1 MNISAIA
8 IRRPV
13 FTVMVTV
20 AILVLGLM
28 GFRRLGSDL
37 FPDVTFPAVVVT
49 VPYPG
54 ANPAEVENLV
64 VKPIEDAVV
73 SLNGID
79 RVRAFARDGS
89 GVVFV
94 LFNLGVDVSE
104 SANEV
109 RERITQV
116 RYKLP
121 PETKEPIIQR
131 FDVSASPVLTY
142 TLRGG
147 DSLSK
152 LRQYA
157 DDVIRPALEQ
167 VDGVAA
173 VDVRG
178 GAKREV
184 NVELDRAKIDALG
197 LSPGAIVARLKA
209 ENLSVPAGH
218 FDEGAREISVRTLA
232 EFATVDQVRETI
244 VATAADGSSVR
255 LRDVASVTDGF
266 AELRSKVR
274 VNGEEAVTLEIR
286 KQSGQNT
293 VAIANAA
300 KAKMEALQT
309 AFPDGMAASLIIDQ
323 ARFIEE
329 QVKQVEEDIVFGGLM
344 AVLVILVFMLDLR
357 STLISAVALPTSV
370 IGTFYVMYVLGYTL
384 NMMTLLSL
392 SLAIGLLIDDAVVV
406 RENIFK
412 HLEMG
417 KPPRQAALD
426 GTKEVALSVLA
437 TTLTIVA
444 VFMPIAFVEGIVG
457 QFFRQFGITISAAV
471 VISLFVAFTLDPMLS
486 SRFAKSLEGKRDV
499 FHYVKMPF
507 EWFHSQLEQTYR
519 AMLHWAVRRKL
530 VVGLLAIGS
539 LFFMG
544 YIAKLTGQEF
554 VNAEDRGQF
563 VVEVELPA
571 GTSLSETAE
580 LSKSVEEKMLQN
592 PDFKVVFAT
601 IGDSDQVNKVKWRVV
616 TTIKTDRTATLEDL
630 KQAARKATEGLRNSR
645 VSVTDP
651 PFVEGAATE
660 APIMINVRGQDYA
673 DIERVANEIE
683 SILKSTPGVGDIQVR
698 YSPGRPELA
707 FELDRA
713 KAADR
718 GLSAAEVAMSLRTAV
733 EGDEAGK
740 LKQPGQREDIPIKV
754 RLDEDY
760 RTDAA
765 ALANLTLPT
774 ARGPVKLG
782 DVVNIRRS
790 QGPQVI
796 ERENRNRQI
805 TIWAAPIG
813 RPLGDVAAEFQPQ
826 IAKLELGKDMS
837 IIYDG
842 QLRLMNENNQ
852 NMGLALLLGVVFI
865 YIVLASQFESFVHP
879 LTIMMTLP
887 LALVGAILGLFLNN
901 NTMAMGAMIGIILLM
916 GLVTKNAILLVD
928 RAIVRVRDHG
938 ETPLQAI
945 LEAGPER
952 LRPILMTSAAMVLGM
967 LPTAVSNSEG
977 SEFRSPMAVAV
988 IGGVI
993 SSTLLSLIVVPVFYL
1008 TVENMK
1014 ASLGRLRARFGKRPT
1029 NVAAATTAAVVALVY
1044 LGASTA
1050 HAQTA
1055 TPPVAPTSGSIPGSV
1070 PSNSAPNSP
1079 ALPSVSPTPTTA
1091 AAPTTAAPTTAAA
1104 PVPAVPPSA
1113 GSVPPSPELSQ
1124 ALVGEGAVSAELQKK
1139 LDQMKS
1145 GQGLTSD
1152 EVVRRTVS
1160 NSKQLLVKQ
1169 RTLSGTEAS
1178 VSKAQAGYLP
1188 KFTVAARYTRLSPID
1203 MPELSLFGDQALV
1216 FSQTPAGPGEVEL
1229 DDLVAGQ
1236 IPSFA
1241 FPVFLNQYAITG
1253 TLDIPLSDYVLR
1265 VSQAVDAAK
1274 QNREAA
1280 SLNERALKLSVA
1292 RDARV
1297 AYYEWIRSQ
1306 GADLVAAQ
1314 ALEQAKGHERDAQN
1328 AFNAGT
1334 ASRADVLRA
1343 TSQVKASELFKQRT
1357 KTAVELAATRLRIMM
1372 GDNSK
1377 TSFDIGENV
1386 LVVPP
1391 QIQLDEEA
1399 AVNEA
1404 LSKRLE
1410 LQALETSI
1418 RGLTAQQKFANAAN
1432 YPRLDAQ
1439 GRVNYANPNE
1449 RFFPGDGKFHMTWD
1463 VSVLLS
1469 WTPTDLLSADAAST
1483 ELDSQMQ
1490 VLAAQRQELS
1500 EALRMEVNN
1509 ALASVANARY
1519 AIDVV
1524 HQQLAASEEGYRT
1537 RGELFRAGRA
1547 TSVELTDAETELTRS
1562 RLDIVNAY
1570 VDLHIAQAQL
1580 NHALGRD
1587 QKE

>member
-13 FTVMVTV
+13 FTVMVTL

-37 FPDVTFPAVVVT
+37 YPDVTFPAVVVT

-54 ANPAEVENLV
+54 ASPAEVENLV

-79 RVRAFARDGS
+79 RVRAFARDSS

-94 LFNLGVDVSE
+94 LFNLGVDISE

-109 RERITQV
+109 RERISQV

-131 FDVSASPVLTY
+131 FDVAASPVLTY
-142 TLRGG
+142 TLRGS

-184 NVELDRAKIDALG
+184 GVELDRAKIDALG
-197 LSPGAIVARLKA
+197 LSPGAIVARLRS

-218 FDEGAREISVRTLA
+218 FDEGDREISVRTLA
-232 EFATVDQVRETI
+232 EFVSADQVRETI
-244 VATAADGSSVR
+244 VATAADGSAVR
-255 LRDVASVTDGF
+255 LRDVATVTDGY

-274 VNGEEAVTLEIR
+274 VNGEEAVTLELR

-300 KAKMEALQT
+300 KAKMANLEA
-309 AFPDGMAASLIIDQ
+309 AFPAGMTASLIIDQ
-323 ARFIEE
+323 ARFIEG

-370 IGTFYVMYVLGYTL
+370 IGTFYVMYALGYSL
-384 NMMTLLSL
+384 NMMTLLAL

-412 HLEMG
+412 HLERG
-417 KPPRQAALD
+417 KPPWQAALD

-437 TTLTIVA
+437 TTLTVVA

-471 VISLFVAFTLDPMLS
+471 IISLFVAFTLDPMLS
-486 SRFAKSLEGKRDV
+486 ARFSKSVDEKGDLFR
-499 FHYVKMPF
+499 YVKMPI
-507 EWFHSQLEQTYR
+507 EWIHSQIEQTYR
-519 AMLHWAVRRKL
+519 AMLHWAVRRKF
-530 VVGLLAIGS
+530 VVGLLAVGS
-539 LFFMG
+539 VFFMG
-544 YIAKLTGQEF
+544 YIAKMTGQEF
-554 VNAEDRGQF
+554 VNSEDRGQF

-571 GTSLSETAE
+571 GTSLAETAKITE
-580 LSKSVEEKMLQN
+580 GVEAEMMKN

-601 IGDSDQVNKVKWRVV
+601 IGDSDQVNKVKWRIV
-616 TTIKTDRTATLEDL
+616 TTTKTDRTATIQDL
-630 KQAARKATEGLRNSR
+630 KQAARQATESLENAR

-651 PFVEGAATE
+651 PFVEGASTE
-660 APIMINVRGQDYA
+660 APIMINVRGQNYP
-673 DIERVANEIE
+673 DIERAADEIE
-683 SILKSTPGVGDIQVR
+683 QILKATPGVGDIQVR
-698 YSPGRPELA
+698 YSPGRPELT

-740 LKQPGQREDIPIKV
+740 LKQPGQREDVPIKV
-754 RLDEDY
+754 RLDADY
-760 RTDAA
+760 RGDAA

-774 ARGPVKLG
+774 RRGPVKLG
-782 DVVNIRRS
+782 DVVNIGRS
-790 QGPQVI
+790 EGPQVI

-813 RPLGDVAAEFQPQ
+813 RPLGDVAKEFQPQ
-826 IAKLELGKDMS
+826 IAKLQLADGMS
-837 IIYDG
+837 VIYDG
-842 QLRLMNENNQ
+842 QLRMMNENNQ

-901 NTMAMGAMIGIILLM
+901 NTLAMGALIGIILLM

-928 RAIVRVRDHG
+928 RAIVRVREHG

-967 LPTAVSNSEG
+967 LPTAMGNSEG
-977 SEFRSPMAVAV
+977 SEFRAPMAVAV

-1008 TVENMK
+1008 AVENVK
-1014 ASLGRLRARFGKRPT
+1014 GWLGRLRARFGGRT
-1029 NVAAATTAAVVALVY
+1029 SGVATASSAAVIAACLFMASHEAFAQGAAVA
-1044 LGASTA
+1044 
-1050 HAQTA
+1050 
-1055 TPPVAPTSGSIPGSV
+1055 PPVAPV
-1070 PSNSAPNSP
+1070 AAPAAVMP
-1079 ALPSVSPTPTTA
+1079 A
-1091 AAPTTAAPTTAAA
+1091 AAPAPAAVVPAAA
-1104 PVPAVPPSA
+1104 PAPAAVPSSASA
-1113 GSVPPSPELSQ
+1113 GAPQSGSHATPAFGDSAVAQELK
-1124 ALVGEGAVSAELQKK
+1124 KK
-1139 LDQMKS
+1139 LEQMKS
-1145 GQGLTSD
+1145 GQGLTSQD
-1152 EVVRRTVS
+1152 VARRTVA
-1160 NSKQLLVKQ
+1160 NSKQVLAKQ
-1169 RTLSGTEAS
+1169 QSLAAADATLD
-1178 VSKAQAGYLP
+1178 KAQAGYMP
-1188 KFTVAARYTRLSPID
+1188 KLTVAARYTRLSPIQ
-1203 MPELSLFGDQALV
+1203 MPQLALFGDQALV
-1216 FSQTPAGPGEVEL
+1216 FSQQPAGPGQVQV
-1229 DDLVAGQ
+1229 DDLVAAQ
-1236 IPSFA
+1236 IPGFS
-1241 FPVFLNQYAITG
+1241 FPVFLNQYALTG

-1265 VSQAVDAAK
+1265 VSRSVDAAK
-1274 QNREAA
+1274 QNHQAA
-1280 SLNERALKLSVA
+1280 ALNERALRLSVA

-1297 AYYEWIRSQ
+1297 VYYEWIRAQ
-1306 GADLVAAQ
+1306 GADLVGAQ

-1328 AFNAGT
+1328 AFNAGI

-1343 TSQVKASELFKQRT
+1343 TSQVKAAELFKQRT
-1357 KTAVELAATRLRIMM
+1357 KSAVDLGTKRLQIMM
-1372 GDNSK
+1372 GD
-1377 TSFDIGENV
+1377 TAATTLDIGENV
-1386 LVVPP
+1386 LVVPAD
-1391 QIQLDEEA
+1391 IVIDEET
-1399 AVNEA
+1399 AVKEA

-1410 LQALETSI
+1410 LQALEMSI
-1418 RGLTAQQKFANAAN
+1418 NALGAQRKMAGAAN

-1439 GRVNYANPNE
+1439 GRAEYSNPNQ
-1449 RFFPGDGKFHMTWD
+1449 RFLPGDGKFHMTWD
-1463 VSVLLS
+1463 VSVMLS
-1469 WTPTDLLSADAAST
+1469 WTPTDLLGADAAT
-1483 ELDSQMQ
+1483 AELASQAQ
-1490 VLAAQRQELS
+1490 VLVAQRQDLS
-1500 EALRMEVNN
+1500 DALRLEVNT
-1509 ALASVANARY
+1509 ALVGVSNARF
-1519 AIDVV
+1519 AVDAV
-1524 HQQLAASEEGYRT
+1524 HEQLAASEEGFRT
-1537 RGELFRAGRA
+1537 RGELYRAGKA
-1547 TSVELTDAETELTRS
+1547 TSVELIDAETELTRT
-1562 RLDIVNAY
+1562 RLELVNAY
-1570 VDLHIAQAQL
+1570 VDLHIAHTQL
-1580 NHALGRD
+1580 EHALGRD
-1587 QKE
+1587 QGPAKD

>member
-13 FTVMVTV
+13 FTVMVTL

-37 FPDVTFPAVVVT
+37 YPDVSFPAVVVT

-54 ANPAEVENLV
+54 ASPAEVENLV
-64 VKPIEDAVV
+64 IKPIEDAVV

-79 RVRAFARDGS
+79 RVRAFARDSS

-94 LFNLGVDVSE
+94 LFNLGVDISE

-109 RERITQV
+109 RERISQV

-131 FDVSASPVLTY
+131 FDVAASPVLTY
-142 TLRGG
+142 TLRGS

-184 NVELDRAKIDALG
+184 SVELDRAKIDALG
-197 LSPGAIVARLKA
+197 LSPGGIVARLKS

-218 FDEGAREISVRTLA
+218 FDEGDREISVRTLA
-232 EFATVDQVRETI
+232 EFVSADQVRETI
-244 VATAADGSSVR
+244 VATAADGSAVR
-255 LRDVASVTDGF
+255 LRDVARVTDGY
-266 AELRSKVR
+266 AELRTKVR
-274 VNGEEAVTLEIR
+274 VNGEEAVTLELR

-300 KAKMEALQT
+300 KAKMASLEG
-309 AFPDGMAASLIIDQ
+309 AFPEGMTASLIIDQ
-323 ARFIEE
+323 ARFIEG

-370 IGTFYVMYVLGYTL
+370 IGTFYVMYVLGYSL
-384 NMMTLLSL
+384 NMMTLLAL

-412 HLEMG
+412 HLERG
-417 KPPRQAALD
+417 KPPWQAALD

-437 TTLTIVA
+437 TTLTVVA

-471 VISLFVAFTLDPMLS
+471 IISLFVAFTLDPMLS
-486 SRFAKSLEGKRDV
+486 ARFSKSVDEKGDLFR
-499 FHYVKMPF
+499 YVKMPI
-507 EWFHSQLEQTYR
+507 EWIHSQIEQTYR
-519 AMLHWAVRRKL
+519 AMLHWAVRRKF
-530 VVGLLAIGS
+530 VVGLLAVGS
-539 LFFMG
+539 VFFMG
-544 YIAKLTGQEF
+544 YIAKMTGQEF
-554 VNAEDRGQF
+554 VASEDRGQF

-571 GTSLSETAE
+571 GTSLAETAKVTQGVEAE
-580 LSKSVEEKMLQN
+580 LLKN

-601 IGDSDQVNKVKWRVV
+601 IGDSDQVNKVKWRIV
-616 TTIKTDRTATLEDL
+616 TTTKTDRTATIQDL
-630 KQAARKATEGLRNSR
+630 KQAARKATESLENAR

-651 PFVEGAATE
+651 PFVEGASTE
-660 APIMINVRGQDYA
+660 AQIMINVRGQNYP
-673 DIERVANEIE
+673 DIERAADEIE
-683 SILKSTPGVGDIQVR
+683 QILKATPGVGDIQVR
-698 YSPGRPELA
+698 YSPGRPELT

-740 LKQPGQREDIPIKV
+740 LKQPGQREDVPIKV
-754 RLDEDY
+754 RLDADY
-760 RTDAA
+760 RGDAA
-765 ALANLTLPT
+765 ALANLSLPT
-774 ARGPVKLG
+774 RNGPVKLG
-782 DVVNIRRS
+782 DVVNIGRS
-790 QGPQVI
+790 EGPQVI

-826 IAKLELGKDMS
+826 IAKLQLADGMS

-842 QLRLMNENNQ
+842 QLRMMNENNQ

-901 NTMAMGAMIGIILLM
+901 NTLAMGALIGIILLM

-967 LPTAVSNSEG
+967 LPTAIGNSEG
-977 SEFRSPMAVAV
+977 SEFRAPMAVAV

-1008 TVENMK
+1008 AVENVK
-1014 ASLGRLRARFGKRPT
+1014 GWLGRLRARFGGRT
-1029 NVAAATTAAVVALVY
+1029 SSVAAASSAAVIAACLFM
-1044 LGASTA
+1044 ASHEAFAQGTA
-1050 HAQTA
+1050 VG
-1055 TPPVAPTSGSIPGSV
+1055 PVA
-1070 PSNSAPNSP
+1070 
-1079 ALPSVSPTPTTA
+1079 TT
-1091 AAPTTAAPTTAAA
+1091 TVAAA
-1104 PVPAVPPSA
+1104 PVTPAPAVAPAAAAP
-1113 GSVPPSPELSQ
+1113 VTPSPAVVAPPAVSPVAAPSVAAEKSSPS
-1124 ALVGEGAVSAELQKK
+1124 VVFGNGAVAQELQKK
-1139 LDQMKS
+1139 LEQMKN
-1145 GQGLTSD
+1145 GQGLTSR
-1152 EVVRRTVS
+1152 EVARRTVS
-1160 NSKQLLVKQ
+1160 NSKQVLAKQ
-1169 RTLSGTEAS
+1169 RSLAVADAT
-1178 VSKAQAGYLP
+1178 VDKAQAGYMP
-1188 KFTVAARYTRLSPID
+1188 KLTVAARYTRLSPIH
-1203 MPELSLFGDQALV
+1203 MPQLSLFGDGALV
-1216 FSQTPAGPGEVEL
+1216 FSQQPAGPGEVQVDE
-1229 DDLVAGQ
+1229 LVAAQ
-1236 IPSFA
+1236 IPGFA
-1241 FPVFLNQYAITG
+1241 FPVFLNQYALTG

-1265 VSQAVDAAK
+1265 VSRAVDAAK
-1274 QNREAA
+1274 QNHQAA
-1280 SLNERALKLSVA
+1280 ALNESAVRLSVA

-1297 AYYEWIRSQ
+1297 VFYEWIRAQ

-1328 AFNAGT
+1328 AFNAGIV
-1334 ASRADVLRA
+1334 SRADVLRA
-1343 TSQVKASELFKQRT
+1343 TSQVKTGELFKQRT
-1357 KTAVELAATRLRIMM
+1357 KSAVDLSTKRLQIMM
-1372 GDNSK
+1372 GDTSG
-1377 TSFDIGENV
+1377 TSFDMGENV
-1386 LVVPP
+1386 LIVPP
-1391 QIQLDEEA
+1391 EIVIDEEA
-1399 AVNEA
+1399 AVKEA

-1418 RGLTAQQKFANAAN
+1418 NALGEQRKLAGAAN

-1439 GRVNYANPNE
+1439 GRMEYSNPNQ
-1449 RFFPGDGKFHMTWD
+1449 RFIPGDGKFHMTWD
-1463 VSVLLS
+1463 VSVVLS
-1469 WTPTDLLSADAAST
+1469 WTPTDLLGTDAATS
-1483 ELDSQMQ
+1483 ELASQAQ
-1490 VLAAQRQELS
+1490 VLVAQRQELS
-1500 EALRMEVNN
+1500 DALRLEVNAAMVGVEN
-1509 ALASVANARY
+1509 AKFAVDA
-1519 AIDVV
+1519 V
-1524 HQQLAASEEGYRT
+1524 HEQLVASEEGFRT
-1537 RGELFRAGRA
+1537 RGELYRAGKA
-1547 TSVELTDAETELTRS
+1547 TSVELIDAETELTRT
-1562 RLDIVNAY
+1562 RLDLVNAY
-1570 VDLHIAQAQL
+1570 VDLHIAHTQL
-1580 NHALGRD
+1580 EHALGRD
-1587 QKE
+1587 QAPAKD

>member
-13 FTVMVTV
+13 FTVMVTL

-37 FPDVTFPAVVVT
+37 YPDVSFPAVVVT

-54 ANPAEVENLV
+54 ASPAEVENLV
-64 VKPIEDAVV
+64 IKPIEDAVV

-79 RVRAFARDGS
+79 RVRAFARDSS

-94 LFNLGVDVSE
+94 LFNLGVDISE

-109 RERITQV
+109 RERISQV

-121 PETKEPIIQR
+121 QETKEPIIQR
-131 FDVSASPVLTY
+131 FDVAASPVLTY
-142 TLRGG
+142 TLRGS

-184 NVELDRAKIDALG
+184 SVELDRAKIDALG
-197 LSPGAIVARLKA
+197 LSPGGIVARLKS

-218 FDEGAREISVRTLA
+218 FDEGDREISVRTLA
-232 EFATVDQVRETI
+232 EFVSADQVRETI
-244 VATAADGSSVR
+244 VATAADGSAVR
-255 LRDVASVTDGF
+255 LRDVATVTDGY
-266 AELRSKVR
+266 AELRTKVR
-274 VNGEEAVTLEIR
+274 VNGEEAVTLELR

-300 KAKMEALQT
+300 KAKMASLEG
-309 AFPDGMAASLIIDQ
+309 AFPEGMTASLIIDQ
-323 ARFIEE
+323 ARFIEG

-370 IGTFYVMYVLGYTL
+370 IGTFYVMYVLGYSL
-384 NMMTLLSL
+384 NMMTLLAL

-412 HLEMG
+412 HLERG
-417 KPPRQAALD
+417 KPPWQAALD

-437 TTLTIVA
+437 TTLTVVA

-471 VISLFVAFTLDPMLS
+471 IISLFVAFTLDPMLS
-486 SRFAKSLEGKRDV
+486 ARFSKSVDEKGDLFR
-499 FHYVKMPF
+499 YVKMPI
-507 EWFHSQLEQTYR
+507 EWIHSQIEQTYR
-519 AMLHWAVRRKL
+519 AMLHWAVRRKF
-530 VVGLLAIGS
+530 VVGLLAVGS
-539 LFFMG
+539 VFFMG
-544 YIAKLTGQEF
+544 YIAKMTGQEF
-554 VNAEDRGQF
+554 VASEDRGQF

-571 GTSLSETAE
+571 GTSLAETAKVTQGVEAE
-580 LSKSVEEKMLQN
+580 LLKN

-601 IGDSDQVNKVKWRVV
+601 IGDSDQVNKVKWRIV
-616 TTIKTDRTATLEDL
+616 TTTKTDRTANIQEL
-630 KQAARKATEGLRNSR
+630 KQAARKATESLENARI
-645 VSVTDP
+645 SVTDP
-651 PFVEGAATE
+651 PFVEGASTE
-660 APIMINVRGQDYA
+660 AQIMINVRGQNYP
-673 DIERVANEIE
+673 DIERAAAEIE
-683 SILKSTPGVGDIQVR
+683 QILKATPGVGDIQVR
-698 YSPGRPELA
+698 YSPGRPELT

-740 LKQPGQREDIPIKV
+740 LKQPGQREDVPIKV
-754 RLDEDY
+754 RLDADY
-760 RTDAA
+760 RGDAA
-765 ALANLTLPT
+765 ALANLSLPT
-774 ARGPVKLG
+774 RNGPVKLG
-782 DVVNIRRS
+782 DVVNIGRS
-790 QGPQVI
+790 EGPQVI

-826 IAKLELGKDMS
+826 IAKLQLADGMS
-837 IIYDG
+837 VIYDG
-842 QLRLMNENNQ
+842 QLRMMNENNQ

-901 NTMAMGAMIGIILLM
+901 NTLAMGALIGIILLM

-928 RAIVRVRDHG
+928 RAIVRVREHG

-967 LPTAVSNSEG
+967 LPTAIGNSEG
-977 SEFRSPMAVAV
+977 SEFRAPMAVAV

-1008 TVENMK
+1008 AVENVK
-1014 ASLGRLRARFGKRPT
+1014 GWLGRLRARLGGRT
-1029 NVAAATTAAVVALVY
+1029 SSVATASGAAVIAACLFLASHDAFAQGAAPLV
-1044 LGASTA
+1044 
-1050 HAQTA
+1050 
-1055 TPPVAPTSGSIPGSV
+1055 TPAPAVIPVASSV
-1070 PSNSAPNSP
+1070 
-1079 ALPSVSPTPTTA
+1079 
-1091 AAPTTAAPTTAAA
+1091 A
-1104 PVPAVPPSA
+1104 PVPAPVAPGVTTPVSPAAPPPAADEKSSPSVVFGNSA
-1113 GSVPPSPELSQ
+1113 VAQ
-1124 ALVGEGAVSAELQKK
+1124 ELQKK
-1139 LDQMKS
+1139 LEQMKN
-1145 GQGLTSD
+1145 GQGLTSQ
-1152 EVVRRTVS
+1152 EVARRTVS
-1160 NSKQLLVKQ
+1160 NSKQVMAKQ
-1169 RTLSGTEAS
+1169 QSLAVADAT
-1178 VSKAQAGYLP
+1178 VDKAQAGYMP
-1188 KFTVAARYTRLSPID
+1188 KLNVAARYTRLSPIH
-1203 MPELSLFGDQALV
+1203 MPQLSLFGDGALV
-1216 FSQTPAGPGEVEL
+1216 FSQQPAGPGEVQV
-1229 DDLVAGQ
+1229 DDLVAAQ
-1236 IPSFA
+1236 IPGFA
-1241 FPVFLNQYAITG
+1241 FPVFLNQYALTG

-1265 VSQAVDAAK
+1265 VSKAVDAAK
-1274 QNREAA
+1274 QNHQAA
-1280 SLNERALKLSVA
+1280 ALNERAVRLSVA

-1297 AYYEWIRSQ
+1297 VYYEWIRAQ
-1306 GADLVAAQ
+1306 GADLVGAQ

-1328 AFNAGT
+1328 AFNAGI

-1343 TSQVKASELFKQRT
+1343 TSQVKTAELFKHRT
-1357 KTAVELAATRLRIMM
+1357 KSAVELSTKRLQIMM
-1372 GDNSK
+1372 GDTSG
-1377 TSFDIGENV
+1377 TSFDMGENV
-1386 LVVPP
+1386 LVVPSE
-1391 QIQLDEEA
+1391 IVIDEEA
-1399 AVNEA
+1399 AVKEA
-1404 LSKRLE
+1404 LAKRLE

-1418 RGLTAQQKFANAAN
+1418 SALGEQRKLAGAAN

-1439 GRVNYANPNE
+1439 GRMEYSNPNQ
-1449 RFFPGDGKFHMTWD
+1449 RFIPGDGKFHMTWD
-1463 VSVLLS
+1463 VSVILS
-1469 WTPTDLLSADAAST
+1469 WTPTDLLGADAATS
-1483 ELDSQMQ
+1483 ELASQAQ
-1490 VLAAQRQELS
+1490 VLVAQRQELS
-1500 EALRMEVNN
+1500 DALRLEVNSAMVGVSN
-1509 ALASVANARY
+1509 AKFAVEA
-1519 AIDVV
+1519 V
-1524 HQQLAASEEGYRT
+1524 HEQLVASEEGFRT
-1537 RGELFRAGRA
+1537 RGELYRAGKA
-1547 TSVELTDAETELTRS
+1547 TSVELIDAETELTRT
-1562 RLDIVNAY
+1562 RLELVNAY
-1570 VDLHIAQAQL
+1570 VDLHIAHTQL
-1580 NHALGRD
+1580 EHALGRD
-1587 QKE
+1587 QAPAKD

>member
-37 FPDVTFPAVVVT
+37 YPDVTFPAVVVT

-54 ANPAEVENLV
+54 ASPAEVENLV
-64 VKPIEDAVV
+64 IKPIEDAVV

-79 RVRAFARDGS
+79 RVRAFARDSS

-94 LFNLGVDVSE
+94 MFNLGVDVAE

-109 RERITQV
+109 RERISQV

-131 FDVSASPVLTY
+131 FDVSASPVITY
-142 TLRGG
+142 TLRGSG
-147 DSLSK
+147 SLSK

-197 LSPGAIVARLKA
+197 LSPGAIVGRLKS

-218 FDEGAREISVRTLA
+218 FDEGDREISVRTLA
-232 EFATVDQVRETI
+232 EFASVEQVRETI
-244 VATAADGSSVR
+244 VATAADGSAVR
-255 LRDVASVTDGF
+255 LRDVATVTDGF
-266 AELRSKVR
+266 EELRTKVR

-300 KAKMEALQT
+300 KAKMTTLEQ
-309 AFPDGMAASLIIDQ
+309 AFPEGMTASLIIDQ
-323 ARFIEE
+323 ARFIEG
-329 QVKQVEEDIVFGGLM
+329 QVEQVEEDIVFGGLM

-370 IGTFYVMYVLGYTL
+370 IGTFYVMYALGYSL
-384 NMMTLLSL
+384 NMMTLLAL

-412 HLEMG
+412 HLEAG

-486 SRFAKSLEGKRDV
+486 SRFSKSVDEKGDLFR
-499 FHYVKMPF
+499 YVKMPI
-507 EWFHSQLEQTYR
+507 EWVHTQMEQTYR
-519 AMLHWAVRRKL
+519 AMLHWAVRRKFI
-530 VVGLLAIGS
+530 VGLLAVGS
-539 LFFMG
+539 IFFMG

-554 VNAEDRGQF
+554 VNSEDRGQF
-563 VVEVELPA
+563 VVEAELPA
-571 GTSLSETAE
+571 GTSLSETAKLTE
-580 LSKSVEEKMLQN
+580 AVEAEMLKN

-616 TTIKTDRTATLEDL
+616 TTTKTDRTATIQDL
-630 KQAARKATEGLRNSR
+630 KQMARKATESLKDARI
-645 VSVTDP
+645 SVTDP
-651 PFVEGAATE
+651 PFVEGASTE
-660 APIMINVRGQDYA
+660 APIMINVRGQDYP

-683 SILKSTPGVGDIQVR
+683 AILQSTPGVGDIQVR
-698 YSPGRPELA
+698 YSPGRPELT

-718 GLSAAEVAMSLRTAV
+718 GLSAAEVAMALRTAV

-740 LKQPGQREDIPIKV
+740 LKQPGQREDVPIKV
-754 RLDEDY
+754 RLDASY

-765 ALANLTLPT
+765 ALANLSLPT
-774 ARGPVKLG
+774 RRGMVKLG
-782 DVVNIRRS
+782 DVVNIQRS
-790 QGPQVI
+790 EGPQVI

-826 IAKLELGKDMS
+826 IAKLALADGMS

-842 QLRLMNENNQ
+842 QLRLMNENNE

-887 LALVGAILGLFLNN
+887 LALVGAILALFLNN
-901 NTMAMGAMIGIILLM
+901 NTLAMGALIGIILLM

-928 RAIVRVRDHG
+928 RAIVRVREHG

-967 LPTAVSNSEG
+967 LPTATGNAEG
-977 SEFRSPMAVAV
+977 SEFRAPMAVAV

-1008 TVENMK
+1008 AVENVK
-1014 ASLGRLRARFGKRPT
+1014 AWLGRMRVRFGRRST
-1029 NVAAATTAAVVALVY
+1029 NIAAASSAALIAVAV
-1044 LGASTA
+1044 LGLSSRAL
-1050 HAQTA
+1050 AQ
-1055 TPPVAPTSGSIPGSV
+1055 AP
-1070 PSNSAPNSP
+1070 
-1079 ALPSVSPTPTTA
+1079 
-1091 AAPTTAAPTTAAA
+1091 A
-1104 PVPAVPPSA
+1104 PVPTPPRA
-1113 GSVPPSPELSQ
+1113 GQPTANQPAAAQPTQPTTVQPAPVQPGAGTQ
-1124 ALVGEGAVSAELQKK
+1124 PALAAQPAPADTVMTQQLPGRGAVSLELEKK
-1139 LDQMKS
+1139 LERMKS
-1145 GQGLTSD
+1145 GQGLTSL
-1152 EVVRRTVS
+1152 EVARLAVA
-1160 NSKQLLVKQ
+1160 NSKQVLAKHQALL
-1169 RTLSGTEAS
+1169 LSDATVA
-1178 VSKAQAGYLP
+1178 KAQAGYVP
-1188 KFTVAARYTRLSPID
+1188 KLTVGARYTRLSPID
-1203 MPELSLFGDQALV
+1203 MPQLSLFGDQALV
-1216 FSQTPAGPGEVEL
+1216 FSQQPAGPGQVQL

-1241 FPVFLNQYAITG
+1241 FPVFLNQYAITAS
-1253 TLDIPLSDYVLR
+1253 LEIPLSDYVLR
-1265 VSQAVDAAK
+1265 VSNAVEAAK
-1274 QNREAA
+1274 QNSAA
-1280 SLNERALKLSVA
+1280 AAINERAVQLSVA

-1297 AYYEWIRSQ
+1297 AYYEWIRAQ
-1306 GADLVAAQ
+1306 GAELVAAQ

-1328 AFNAGT
+1328 AFDAGI
-1334 ASRADVLRA
+1334 ASKADVLRA
-1343 TSQVKASELFKQRT
+1343 TSQVKNAELFHQRAKSAVALIT
-1357 KTAVELAATRLRIMM
+1357 KRLQIMM
-1372 GDNSK
+1372 GDNAPK
-1377 TSFDIGENV
+1377 TFEVGENI
-1386 LVVPP
+1386 LVVPAAAP
-1391 QIQLDEEA
+1391 LDEET

-1410 LQALETSI
+1410 LQALAASMQA
-1418 RGLTAQQKFANAAN
+1418 LTAQGKFTNAAN

-1439 GRVNYANPNE
+1439 GRANYANPND
-1449 RFFPGDGKFHMTWD
+1449 RFFPGDGKFHLTWD
-1463 VSVLLS
+1463 VSVFLS
-1469 WTPTDLLSADAAST
+1469 WTPTDILGTDAASA
-1483 ELDSQMQ
+1483 ELRSQAQ
-1490 VLAAQRQELS
+1490 VLSAQRQEMT
-1500 EALRMEVNN
+1500 EAVRLEVSN
-1509 ALASVANARY
+1509 ALVGVENARF
-1519 AIDVV
+1519 AVGAV
-1524 HQQLAASEEGYRT
+1524 HEQLAASEEGYRT
-1537 RGELFRAGRA
+1537 RGELYRAGRA
-1547 TSVELTDAETELTRS
+1547 TSVELIDAETELTRT
-1562 RLDIVNAY
+1562 RLDLVNAHA
-1570 VDLHIAQAQL
+1570 DLHIAQTQL
-1580 NHALGRD
+1580 DHALGRD
-1587 QKE
+1587 QAPGKQPQ

>member
-1 MNISAIA
+1 MNISSIA

-13 FTVMVTV
+13 FTVMVTM

-37 FPDVTFPAVVVT
+37 YPDVTFPAVVVT

-54 ANPAEVENLV
+54 ASPAEVENLV

-79 RVRAFARDGS
+79 RVRAYARDS
-89 GVVFV
+89 SAVVFV
-94 LFNLGVDVSE
+94 LFNLGVDLSE

-109 RERITQV
+109 RERISQV

-121 PETKEPIIQR
+121 QETKEPIIQR
-131 FDVSASPVLTY
+131 FDVAASPVLTY

-157 DDVIRPALEQ
+157 DDVLRPALEQ

-178 GAKREV
+178 GAKRELS
-184 NVELDRAKIDALG
+184 VELDRSKIDALG
-197 LSPGAIVARLKA
+197 LSPGAIVARLRA

-218 FDEGAREISVRTLA
+218 FDEGDREISVRTLA
-232 EFATVDQVRETI
+232 EYVSAEQVRQTI
-244 VATAADGSSVR
+244 VATAADGSAVR
-255 LRDVASVTDGF
+255 LRDVASVTDGY
-266 AELRSKVR
+266 AELRTRVR
-274 VNGEEAVTLEIR
+274 VNGEEAVTMEVR

-300 KAKMEALQT
+300 KAKVASLEQS
-309 AFPDGMAASLIIDQ
+309 FPEGMTASLIIDQ
-323 ARFIEE
+323 ARFIEG

-370 IGTFYVMYVLGYTL
+370 IGTFFIMYALGYSL
-384 NMMTLLSL
+384 NMMTLLAL

-412 HLEMG
+412 HLEQG

-486 SRFAKSLEGKRDV
+486 SRFSKSLDDKEDV
-499 FHYVKMPF
+499 FRLVKAPF
-507 EWFHSQLEQTYR
+507 EWVHSQMEQTYR

-530 VVGLLAIGS
+530 IVGALAVGS
-539 LFFMG
+539 IFFMG

-554 VNAEDRGQF
+554 VNSEDRGQF
-563 VVEVELPA
+563 VVEAELPA
-571 GTSLSETAE
+571 GTSLSETARLTE
-580 LSKSVEEKMLQN
+580 SVEAEMRRN

-616 TTIKTDRTATLEDL
+616 TTTKTERTATITEL
-630 KQAARKATEGLRNSR
+630 KAVARKACEQLAGARI
-645 VSVTDP
+645 SVTDP
-651 PFVEGAATE
+651 PFVEGASTE
-660 APIMINVRGQDYA
+660 APIMINVRGQEYPE
-673 DIERVANEIE
+673 IERIAGQIE
-683 SILKSTPGVGDIQVR
+683 GILKATPGVGDIQVR
-698 YSPGRPELA
+698 YSPGRPELT

-718 GLSAAEVAMSLRTAV
+718 GLSAAEVALSLRTAV

-740 LKQPGQREDIPIKV
+740 LKQPGQREDVPIKV
-754 RLDEDY
+754 RLEEGY

-765 ALANLTLPT
+765 ALANLTLAT
-774 ARGPVKLG
+774 RRGPVKLG
-782 DVVNIRRS
+782 DVVDIRRS
-790 QGPQVI
+790 EGPQVI

-826 IAKLELGKDMS
+826 IAQLELAEGMS
-837 IIYDG
+837 ILYDG
-842 QLRLMNENNQ
+842 QLRMMNENNE

-865 YIVLASQFESFVHP
+865 YIVLASQFESFIHP

-887 LALVGAILGLFLNN
+887 LALVGAILGLFLSN
-901 NTMAMGAMIGIILLM
+901 NTLAMGALIGIILLM

-967 LPTAVSNSEG
+967 LPTAIGNSEG
-977 SEFRSPMAVAV
+977 SEFRAPMAVAV

-1008 TVENMK
+1008 VVENLK
-1014 ASLGRLRARFGKRPT
+1014 TGLGRLNARLKRRSVQVGAASSVALCAVYFGGVHQARAQDVGERTPEPNT
-1029 NVAAATTAAVVALVY
+1029 VSAPANVTSEPVANTPAPPAASVDGVVA
-1044 LGASTA
+1044 
-1050 HAQTA
+1050 
-1055 TPPVAPTSGSIPGSV
+1055 
-1070 PSNSAPNSP
+1070 
-1079 ALPSVSPTPTTA
+1079 
-1091 AAPTTAAPTTAAA
+1091 
-1104 PVPAVPPSA
+1104 PPSA
-1113 GSVPPSPELSQ
+1113 DGVVSQ
-1124 ALVGEGAVSAELQKK
+1124 ALRKK
-1139 LDQMKS
+1139 LEQMKS
-1145 GQGLTSD
+1145 GQGLTSL
-1152 EVVRRTVS
+1152 EAAKRTVA
-1160 NSKQLLVKQ
+1160 NSKQVMAKRHALAVADA
-1169 RTLSGTEAS
+1169 T
-1178 VSKAQAGYLP
+1178 VDKANAGYVPRL
-1188 KFTVAARYTRLSPID
+1188 TLAARYTRLSPVT
-1203 MPELSLFGDQALV
+1203 MPQLSLFGDQALV
-1216 FSQTPAGPGEVEL
+1216 FSQQSAGPGDVQLE
-1229 DDLVAGQ
+1229 DLVAGQ
-1236 IPSFA
+1236 MPSFA
-1241 FPVFLNQYAITG
+1241 FPVFLNQYALTG
-1253 TLDIPLSDYVLR
+1253 TLEIPLSDYVLR
-1265 VSQAVDAAK
+1265 VSRAVDAAE
-1274 QNREAA
+1274 QNKAA
-1280 SLNERALKLSVA
+1280 AALNERAVRLSVA

-1297 AYYEWIRSQ
+1297 VYFEWIRAQ

-1314 ALEQAKGHERDAQN
+1314 ALEQARGHERDAQN
-1328 AFNAGT
+1328 AFNAGIT
-1334 ASRADVLRA
+1334 SRADVLRA
-1343 TSQVKASELFKQRT
+1343 VSQVKTGELFKQRT
-1357 KTAVELAATRLRIMM
+1357 KSAVELTLKRLRIMM
-1372 GDNSK
+1372 GD
-1377 TSFDIGENV
+1377 TSQSEFEVGEDV
-1386 LVVPP
+1386 LAMPP
-1391 QIQLDEEA
+1391 QIQVDEEA
-1399 AVNEA
+1399 AVKEA
-1404 LSKRLE
+1404 LGRRLE
-1410 LQALETSI
+1410 IQAIEASMQALT
-1418 RGLTAQQKFANAAN
+1418 TQQKLAGAAN

-1439 GRVNYANPNE
+1439 GRVNYSNPNE
-1449 RFFPGDGKFHMTWD
+1449 RFFPQDGKFHATWD
-1463 VSVLLS
+1463 VSVVLS
-1469 WTPTDLLSADAAST
+1469 WTPTDLLSTGAATS
-1483 ELDSQMQ
+1483 ELSSQLQ
-1490 VLAAQRQELS
+1490 VLTAQHQELS
-1500 EALRMEVNN
+1500 EGVRLEVSS
-1509 ALASVANARY
+1509 ALAGVANARF
-1519 AIDVV
+1519 AVEAV
-1524 HQQLAASEEGYRT
+1524 REQLVASEEGFRT
-1537 RGELFRAGRA
+1537 RGELYRAGKA
-1547 TSVELTDAETELTRS
+1547 TSVELIDAETELTRT
-1562 RLDIVNAY
+1562 RLEQVNAY
-1570 VDLHIAQAQL
+1570 ADLHIAQLQL
-1580 NHALGRD
+1580 EHAMGRD
-1587 QKE
+1587 Q